1 MINNYEVYMTTV
13 VCGSFAYDN
22 ILKFEG
28 KFEDHLIGSELNNIN
43 VSFLCKDLRKEY
55 GGCAGNIIYN
65 LAIIEADAFALGTLG
80 NDAEPYIE
88 WMKSNKIRTD
98 FIKVVENSYTAQ
110 AYITTDNNA
119 NQITTFHPGAMQYS
133 NQIDIPNDG
142 SISLG
147 LISPDGRDGM
157 IEHTKQLLDMNVP
170 YIFDPGQGM
179 PMFNKEELD
188 FFSNHASWIVM
199 NDYEFKMFSDITSL
213 NASDVVKNNKTLV
226 ITNGEKGSTIF
237 TKNKKFEIQTP
248 KIKNPKDPTG
258 CGDAYRAG
266 IVYGIMHKMP
276 IEKIGE
282 LSSELGA
289 LKVKSYGTQNHSIDS
304 TIKKLL

>member
-1 MINNYEVYMTTV
+1 MTAI

-28 KFEDHLIGSELNNIN
+28 KFEEHLIDSELNNIN
-43 VSFLCKDLRKEY
+43 VSFLCEDLRKEF

-65 LAIIEADAFALGTLG
+65 LSLVEADAVALGTLG
-80 NDAEPYIE
+80 SDATPYIK
-88 WMKSNKIRTD
+88 WMESNNIRTE
-98 FIKVVENSYTAQ
+98 FIKVIENSYTAQ

-119 NQITTFHPGAMQYS
+119 NQITTFHPGAMQFS
-133 NQIDIPNDG
+133 NQIKIPNDG

-157 IEHTKQLLDMNVP
+157 IEHTKQLIDMNVP

-179 PMFNKEELD
+179 PMFNKDELE
-188 FFSNHASWIVM
+188 FFSNHALWIVM
-199 NDYEFKMFSDITSL
+199 NDYEFKMFSDITAF
-213 NASDVVKNNKTLV
+213 NTSDIVKKNKILVV
-226 ITNGEKGSTIF
+226 TNGHKGSTIV
-237 TKNKKFEIQTP
+237 TKDRTYEIQAP
-248 KIKNPKDPTG
+248 KVSNPKDPTG

-266 IVYGIMHKMP
+266 IIYGLINKMP
-276 IEKIGE
+276 IEKIGQ

-304 TIKKLL
+304 SIKKLL

>member
-1 MINNYEVYMTTV
+1 MTTI

-28 KFEDHLIGSELNNIN
+28 KFEDHLIDSELNNVN
-43 VSFLCKDLRKEY
+43 VSFLCTDLRKEY

-65 LAIIEADAFALGTLG
+65 LALIGADAIALGTLG
-80 NDAEPYIE
+80 NDAGPYIE
-88 WMKSNKIRTD
+88 WMKSNKIRTEY
-98 FIKVVENSYTAQ
+98 IKVIENSYTAQ

-133 NQIDIPNDG
+133 NQIIIPNDG

-157 IEHTKQLLDMNVP
+157 IMHTKQLIEMNVP

-199 NDYEFKMFSDITSL
+199 NDYEFKMFSEITTLSI
-213 NASDVVKNNKTLV
+213 SEIIKNNKILV
-226 ITNGEKGSTIF
+226 VTNG
-237 TKNKKFEIQTP
+237 
-248 KIKNPKDPTG
+248 
-258 CGDAYRAG
+258 
-266 IVYGIMHKMP
+266 
-276 IEKIGE
+276 
-282 LSSELGA
+282 
-289 LKVKSYGTQNHSIDS
+289 
-304 TIKKLL
+304 

>member
-1 MINNYEVYMTTV
+1 MTTI

-28 KFEDHLIGSELNNIN
+28 KFEDHLIDSELNNVN
-43 VSFLCKDLRKEY
+43 VSFLCTDLRKEY

-65 LAIIEADAFALGTLG
+65 LALIGADAIALGTLG
-80 NDAEPYIE
+80 NDAGPYIE
-88 WMKSNKIRTD
+88 WMKSNKIRTEY
-98 FIKVVENSYTAQ
+98 IKVIENSYTAQ

-133 NQIDIPNDG
+133 NQIIIPNDG

-157 IEHTKQLLDMNVP
+157 IMHTKQLIEMNVP
-170 YIFDPGQGM
+170 YIFDPAQGM

-199 NDYEFKMFSDITSL
+199 NDYEFKMFSEITTLSI
-213 NASDVVKNNKTLV
+213 SEIIKNNKILV
-226 ITNGEKGSTIF
+226 VTNGEKGSTIF
-237 TKNKKFEIQTP
+237 TKNETFKIPTP
-248 KIKNPKDPTG
+248 KIHKPKDPTG

-266 IVYGIMHKMP
+266 IVYGIMNKMS
-276 IEKIGE
+276 IEKIGQ

-289 LKVKSYGTQNHSIDS
+289 LKVKSYGTQNHSIDN

>member
-1 MINNYEVYMTTV
+1 MTTI

-28 KFEDHLIGSELNNIN
+28 KFEDHLIDSELNNVN
-43 VSFLCKDLRKEY
+43 VSFLCTDLRKEY

-65 LAIIEADAFALGTLG
+65 LALIGADAIALGTLG
-80 NDAEPYIE
+80 NDAGPYIE
-88 WMKSNKIRTD
+88 WMKSNKIPTEY
-98 FIKVVENSYTAQ
+98 IKVIENSYTAQ

-133 NQIDIPNDG
+133 NQIIIPNDG

-157 IEHTKQLLDMNVP
+157 IMHTKQLIEMNVP

-199 NDYEFKMFSDITSL
+199 NDYEFKMFSEITTLSI
-213 NASDVVKNNKTLV
+213 SEIIKNNKILV
-226 ITNGEKGSTIF
+226 VTNGEKGSTIF
-237 TKNKKFEIQTP
+237 TKNETFKIPTP
-248 KIKNPKDPTG
+248 KINEPKDPTG

-266 IVYGIMHKMP
+266 IVYGIMNKMS
-276 IEKIGE
+276 IEKIGQ

-289 LKVKSYGTQNHSIDS
+289 LKVKSYGTQNHSIDN

>member
-1 MINNYEVYMTTV
+1 MTTI

-28 KFEDHLIGSELNNIN
+28 KFEDHLIDSELNNVN
-43 VSFLCKDLRKEY
+43 VSFLCTDLRKEY

-65 LAIIEADAFALGTLG
+65 LALIGADAIALGTLG
-80 NDAEPYIE
+80 NDAGPYIE
-88 WMKSNKIRTD
+88 WMKSNKIPTEY
-98 FIKVVENSYTAQ
+98 IKVIENSYTAQ

-133 NQIDIPNDG
+133 NQIIIPNDG

-157 IEHTKQLLDMNVP
+157 IMHTKQLIEMNVP

-188 FFSNHASWIVM
+188 LIKK
-199 NDYEFKMFSDITSL
+199 FKSLTCSTTSIFKITSNFFL
-213 NASDVVKNNKTLV
+213 NLRVSGATL
-226 ITNGEKGSTIF
+226 I
-237 TKNKKFEIQTP
+237 
-248 KIKNPKDPTG
+248 
-258 CGDAYRAG
+258 
-266 IVYGIMHKMP
+266 
-276 IEKIGE
+276 
-282 LSSELGA
+282 
-289 LKVKSYGTQNHSIDS
+289 
-304 TIKKLL
+304 